1 MKRARAEADGDS
13 DAEDPGAPPEA
24 ERTSQQEE
32 EEDEAEY
39 FRQAVGEEPDEG
51 VWQTGLR
58 APGYHGPVC
67 PCTLVALTLFLPTD
81 MFPKAAK
88 RRRPTGPP
96 GKKQRLKERKPD
108 RGSDRRPQKAK
119 GKGPG
124 AQAKVGP
131 RGPGH
136 GGTQGG
142 CQEPWTRPTSAT
154 EESSLRPSLG
164 GRWNAPDWGPRD
176 TVLGSPPGP
185 PGAALGFLS

>member
-24 ERTSQQEE
+24 EGTSQQEE

-51 VWQTGLR
+51 VWQLGLWAPR
-58 APGYHGPVC
+58 ACLSVR
-67 PCTLVALTLFLPTD
+67 LVALTPYLPAD

-96 GKKQRLKERKPD
+96 GKKQQRLKERKPD

-119 GKGPG
+119 GRGPG

-131 RGPGH
+131 RGPARNRG
-136 GGTQGG
+136 QG
-142 CQEPWTRPTSAT
+142 RP
-154 EESSLRPSLG
+154 RPPK
-164 GRWNAPDWGPRD
+164 R
-176 TVLGSPPGP
+176 
-185 PGAALGFLS
+185 AA

>member
-1 MKRARAEADGDS
+1 MFGASGSSERLTSVWSPGRWGRVPGAGCHVDRCPSSRKKSLAGMKRARAEADGDS

-131 RGPGH
+131 RGAARNRG
-136 GGTQGG
+136 QG
-142 CQEPWTRPTSAT
+142 RP
-154 EESSLRPSLG
+154 RPLK
-164 GRWNAPDWGPRD
+164 R
-176 TVLGSPPGP
+176 
-185 PGAALGFLS
+185 AA